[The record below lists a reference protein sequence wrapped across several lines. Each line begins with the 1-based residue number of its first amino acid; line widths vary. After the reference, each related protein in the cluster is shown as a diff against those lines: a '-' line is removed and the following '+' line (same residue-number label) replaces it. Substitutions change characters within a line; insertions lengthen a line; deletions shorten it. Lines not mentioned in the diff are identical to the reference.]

1 MTDNRK
7 IARLRSEN
15 ESLDRE
21 KREVEDRL
29 RRGGMLPVLAG
40 VGVLVGL
47 TLAFGSLPWLGWL
60 VMIGALVLL
69 LWYWMQ
75 RSGMRT
81 RLGEIEQEIQHNEE
95 QIRAEIGLD

>member
-15 ESLDRE
+15 EVLDRE
-21 KREVEDRL
+21 KREIENRL
-29 RRGGMLPVLAG
+29 RTGGMLPIFAA

-47 TLAFGSLPWLGWL
+47 TLAFTSLPWLGWL
-60 VMIGALVLL
+60 LMIGSLVVL

-75 RSGMRT
+75 RSSMRR
-81 RLGEIEQEIQHNEE
+81 RLGDIDQEIQHNEE

>member
-15 ESLDRE
+15 EVLDRE
-21 KREVEDRL
+21 KREIETRL

-40 VGVLVGL
+40 IGVLVGL
-47 TLAFGSLPWLGWL
+47 TLTFTTLPWLGWL
-60 VMIGALVLL
+60 VTIGALIAL

-81 RLGEIEQEIQHNEE
+81 RLGEIDQEIQHNEDE
-95 QIRAEIGLD
+95 IRAEMGLD